1 MPEAMPATDRLSGLD
16 EAFLALDTAR
26 SPMHVGWTIRFGG
39 TPPTLAALRRHLDR
53 RLHLVP
59 RFRRRVVAPPFGLG
73 DARWADDPGF
83 DVARH
88 VHAVSLPPP
97 GGAAELRELAGVL
110 LAAPLDPARP
120 LWQVHLVRGLHRG
133 GFALLGQVHHAL
145 VDGIAAIEVAM
156 LLFGPEPDADTPPF
170 APQPGRPLPVQAAA
184 SVAAR
189 AVGLARAAREAAAS
203 ASRPGATLAGAQ
215 EALRD
220 AAGAAEGLLR
230 PAPRTSLDG
239 SRTPAREV
247 AFATVGLDGV
257 QEAGRRLGATVNDVL
272 LAASTLALGRALRRR
287 GEDREALKALV
298 PVNIRGEGQSDAQ
311 GNKISF
317 LAVDLPVAETDPLA
331 VLERVRDDA
340 REAKS
345 GHTPAPIAAA
355 LAAADL
361 LPRRGRALAA
371 RSVLR
376 LTGFNLI
383 ISNVPGPPVELSL
396 MGRPMQAIFP
406 AVPIPDGHAL
416 TIGAL
421 SYGGRLHVGL
431 LADAAI
437 VPDAVDV
444 AREVEKAFDVLQ
456 VAALAEPP
464 APGRARPRPPAA
476 RAAAGAPRPGQPAA
490 SR

>member
-1 MPEAMPATDRLSGLD
+1 MDMPATDRLSGLD

-59 RFRRRVVAPPFGLG
+59 RFRRRVVAPPLGLG

-83 DVARH
+83 DIARH
-88 VHAVSLPPP
+88 VHAVALPPP

-120 LWQVHLVRGLHRG
+120 LWQVHLVRGLHPG

-156 LLFGPEPDADTPPF
+156 LLFGPEPEEGTPAF
-170 APQPGRPLPVQAAA
+170 APSAGRPLPVQAAA
-184 SVAAR
+184 SVATR
-189 AVGLARAAREAAAS
+189 ALGLARVAREAAAS
-203 ASRPGATLAGAQ
+203 AGRTGTTLAGAQ

-247 AFATVGLDGV
+247 AFATAGLEAV
-257 QEAGRRLGATVNDVL
+257 QEAGRRVGATVNDVL

-287 GEDREALKALV
+287 GEQREALKALV
-298 PVNIRGEGQSDAQ
+298 PVNIRGDGQADAQ

-317 LAVDLPVAETDPLA
+317 LAVDLPVAEMDPVA

-371 RSVLR
+371 RGVLR

-456 VAALAEPP
+456 VATRGGARGP
-464 APGRARPRPPAA
+464 APARNPARRPP
-476 RAAAGAPRPGQPAA
+476 RAAHPAANPPQAAA

>member
-1 MPEAMPATDRLSGLD
+1 
-16 EAFLALDTAR
+16 
-26 SPMHVGWTIRFGG
+26 
-39 TPPTLAALRRHLDR
+39 
-53 RLHLVP
+53 
-59 RFRRRVVAPPFGLG
+59 
-73 DARWADDPGF
+73 
-83 DVARH
+83 
-88 VHAVSLPPP
+88 
-97 GGAAELRELAGVL
+97 
-110 LAAPLDPARP
+110 
-120 LWQVHLVRGLHRG
+120 
-133 GFALLGQVHHAL
+133 
-145 VDGIAAIEVAM
+145 
-156 LLFGPEPDADTPPF
+156 
-170 APQPGRPLPVQAAA
+170 
-184 SVAAR
+184 
-189 AVGLARAAREAAAS
+189 
-203 ASRPGATLAGAQ
+203 
-215 EALRD
+215 
-220 AAGAAEGLLR
+220 
-230 PAPRTSLDG
+230 
-239 SRTPAREV
+239 V

-287 GEDREALKALV
+287 GEQRDALKALV
-298 PVNIRGEGQSDAQ
+298 PVNIRGEGQADAQ

-317 LAVDLPVAETDPLA
+317 LAVDLPVAEMDPVA

-340 REAKS
+340 RQAKS

-361 LPRRGRALAA
+361 LPRGGRALAA
-371 RSVLR
+371 RGVLR

-383 ISNVPGPPVELSL
+383 ISNVPGPPIELSL

-431 LADAAI
+431 LADAAV

-464 APGRARPRPPAA
+464 GSPRSRARAVAPRP
-476 RAAAGAPRPGQPAA
+476 AAGAPQPAA

>member
-59 RFRRRVVAPPFGLG
+59 RFRRRVVAPPFGSATPAGPTTRLRHRPPRPRG
-73 DARWADDPGF
+73 GPA
-83 DVARH
+83 VA
-88 VHAVSLPPP
+88 
-97 GGAAELRELAGVL
+97 GGTAQLRDLAGVL

-120 LWQVHLVRGLHRG
+120 LWQVHLVGGLQRG
-133 GFALLGQVHHAL
+133 GFALLGQVHTRSWTASPPSRWPCSCSAPSPT
-145 VDGIAAIEVAM
+145 G
-156 LLFGPEPDADTPPF
+156 TPRPSPR
-170 APQPGRPLPVQAAA
+170 APAGPLPVQAAA

-189 AVGLARAAREAAAS
+189 ALGLARVAREAVDLAARPQS
-203 ASRPGATLAGAQ
+203 ALAGAQ

-230 PAPRTSLDG
+230 PAPSTALDG
-239 SRTPAREV
+239 SRTARREV
-247 AFATVGLDGV
+247 AFATVGLDAV

-272 LAASTLALGRALRRR
+272 LAASSIALGRALRRR
-287 GEDREALKALV
+287 GESWEALKALV
-298 PVNIRGEGQSDAQ
+298 PVNIRGDDPAAAQ

-317 LAVDLPVAETDPLA
+317 LAVDLPVSERDPVA

-340 REAKS
+340 GEAKR

-371 RSVLR
+371 RGVLR

-383 ISNVPGPPVELSL
+383 VSNVPGPPVELSL
-396 MGRPMQAIFP
+396 MGRPLQAIFP
-406 AVPIPDGHAL
+406 AVPIPTA
-416 TIGAL
+416 T
-421 SYGGRLHVGL
+421 R
-431 LADAAI
+431 
-437 VPDAVDV
+437 
-444 AREVEKAFDVLQ
+444 
-456 VAALAEPP
+456 
-464 APGRARPRPPAA
+464 
-476 RAAAGAPRPGQPAA
+476 
-490 SR
+490 

>member
-1 MPEAMPATDRLSGLD
+1 M
-16 EAFLALDTAR
+16 
-26 SPMHVGWTIRFGG
+26 
-39 TPPTLAALRRHLDR
+39 
-53 RLHLVP
+53 
-59 RFRRRVVAPPFGLG
+59 
-73 DARWADDPGF
+73 DP
-83 DVARH
+83 V
-88 VHAVSLPPP
+88 
-97 GGAAELRELAGVL
+97 
-110 LAAPLDPARP
+110 
-120 LWQVHLVRGLHRG
+120 
-133 GFALLGQVHHAL
+133 
-145 VDGIAAIEVAM
+145 
-156 LLFGPEPDADTPPF
+156 
-170 APQPGRPLPVQAAA
+170 
-184 SVAAR
+184 
-189 AVGLARAAREAAAS
+189 
-203 ASRPGATLAGAQ
+203 
-215 EALRD
+215 
-220 AAGAAEGLLR
+220 
-230 PAPRTSLDG
+230 
-239 SRTPAREV
+239 
-247 AFATVGLDGV
+247 
-257 QEAGRRLGATVNDVL
+257 
-272 LAASTLALGRALRRR
+272 
-287 GEDREALKALV
+287 
-298 PVNIRGEGQSDAQ
+298 
-311 GNKISF
+311 
-317 LAVDLPVAETDPLA
+317 A

-371 RSVLR
+371 RGVLR

-456 VAALAEPP
+456 LATLAEP
-464 APGRARPRPPAA
+464 AGRRS
-476 RAAAGAPRPGQPAA
+476 APRPTATRRPTVGEAQPAA

>member
-1 MPEAMPATDRLSGLD
+1 MREAMPATDRLSGLD
-16 EAFLALDTAR
+16 EAFLALDTAC
-26 SPMHVGWTIRFGG
+26 SPMHVGWTMRFGG
-39 TPPTLAALRRHLDR
+39 AAPSLAALRRHLDR
-53 RLHLVP
+53 RLHLIP
-59 RFRRRVVAPPFGLG
+59 RFRRRVVAPPLGLG

-83 DVARH
+83 DIARH
-88 VHAVSLPPP
+88 VHAVTLPPP
-97 GGAAELRELAGVL
+97 GGTAELRELAGVL

-120 LWQVHLVRGLHRG
+120 LWQVHLVGGLQGG

-156 LLFGPEPDADTPPF
+156 LLFGPEPEEGTPIFTPR
-170 APQPGRPLPVQAAA
+170 PGRPLPIQAAA
-184 SVAAR
+184 SVATR
-189 AVGLARAAREAAAS
+189 ALGLARVAREAVDVAGRPTAALAS
-203 ASRPGATLAGAQ
+203 AQ
-215 EALRD
+215 EVLRD

-230 PAPRTSLDG
+230 PAPITSLDG
-239 SRTPAREV
+239 SRTAAREV
-247 AFATVGLDGV
+247 AFATVGLDAV

-272 LAASTLALGRALRRR
+272 LAASSIALGRALGRR
-287 GEDREALKALV
+287 GESWEALKALV
-298 PVNIRGEGQSDAQ
+298 PVNVRGDDPALAQ

-317 LAVDLPVAETDPLA
+317 LAVDLPVAERDPVA

-340 REAKS
+340 REAKT

-371 RSVLR
+371 RSILR

-383 ISNVPGPPVELSL
+383 VSNVPGPPIELSL

-431 LADAAI
+431 LADAAV

-456 VAALAEPP
+456 RAALGAPASRRRARRP
-464 APGRARPRPPAA
+464 APAAAPAA
-476 RAAAGAPRPGQPAA
+476 VQPAA
-490 SR
+490 SL